1 MTIGQK
7 ISAGFAVVVLQ
18 ALAIGGFSYWTMAQ
32 TSERLNAVS
41 GQFLPMT
48 DLAIQVEREVLNAR
62 IHFIYFVTIQ
72 KDGSKEKG
80 WERFRNARK
89 AVVELQALV
98 ERSDALAVARP
109 EAGQLVN
116 DIDTYQPV
124 LERILD
130 VVTRHENHGPEFD
143 ALLLEWARLG
153 GAMVDSAGRL
163 SRLGSQR
170 TYQSATLASTQIGRA
185 TIALAATSFAAFL
198 VGVAIMFLVVR
209 GITTI
214 LTRVIGEL
222 SDGAE
227 QVSSAS
233 GQIAGS
239 SQSLAQGASEQAAS
253 LEETSASSVEMASIT
268 RKNAGS
274 SHDAAETMR
283 RVNERVT
290 QANRTL
296 AVMTASMLEIDASSG
311 KISKIIKVIDEIA
324 FQTNILA
331 LNAAVEAARAGEA
344 GMGFAIVADEVR
356 NLAQRSAQA
365 ARDTAA
371 LIEDSI
377 LKSGEGGK
385 NLGEVV
391 ASIQGITDGAAKVK
405 VLIDEVEASGK
416 EQAQGSE
423 QISKA
428 IVQMDEVTQRT
439 AASAEEG
446 AAASEE
452 LNAQSQALMAIV
464 EELRM
469 LVGAS
474 RVVKN

>member
-1 MTIGQK
+1 
-7 ISAGFAVVVLQ
+7 
-18 ALAIGGFSYWTMAQ
+18 
-32 TSERLNAVS
+32 
-41 GQFLPMT
+41 
-48 DLAIQVEREVLNAR
+48 
-62 IHFIYFVTIQ
+62 
-72 KDGSKEKG
+72 
-80 WERFRNARK
+80 
-89 AVVELQALV
+89 
-98 ERSDALAVARP
+98 
-109 EAGQLVN
+109 
-116 DIDTYQPV
+116 
-124 LERILD
+124 
-130 VVTRHENHGPEFD
+130 
-143 ALLLEWARLG
+143 
-153 GAMVDSAGRL
+153 MVDSAGRL